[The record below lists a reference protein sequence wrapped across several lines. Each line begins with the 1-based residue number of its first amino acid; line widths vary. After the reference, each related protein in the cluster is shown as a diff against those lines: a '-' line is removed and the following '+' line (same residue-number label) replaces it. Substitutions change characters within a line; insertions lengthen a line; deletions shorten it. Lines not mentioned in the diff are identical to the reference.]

1 MYKPNKK
8 SNALEKTIFVFG
20 VAILISLVG
29 YLSYQWS
36 TKISGSPSL
45 EVEAFYDSSF
55 ELNTYEVIITNKGNE
70 TATAVNIEFDL
81 YQNGKFAKSGVL
93 EVDYIP
99 KHSQEK
105 GWVSFSNAKTPY
117 DSLAIGSITFLKP

>member
-8 SNALEKTIFVFG
+8 SNGLEKTIF
-20 VAILISLVG
+20 ILGIIILTSLVG

-55 ELNTYEVIITNKGNE
+55 DLHTYEITITNKGNE
-70 TATAVNIEFDL
+70 TAKAVNVQFDL
-81 YQNGKFAKSGVL
+81 YQNGEVSKSGVL

-99 KHSQEK
+99 KHSEEK
-105 GWVSFSNAKTPY
+105 GWVSFSNSTKPY
-117 DSLAIGSITFLKP
+117 DSLTVSSITFLKP